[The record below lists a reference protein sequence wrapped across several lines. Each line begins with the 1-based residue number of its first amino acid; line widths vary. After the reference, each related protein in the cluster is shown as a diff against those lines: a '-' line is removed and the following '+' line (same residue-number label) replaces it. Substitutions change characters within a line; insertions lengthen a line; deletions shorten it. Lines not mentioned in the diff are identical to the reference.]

1 MIKNLTA
8 KQQKVLSY
16 YAQYIKE
23 NGCAPTY
30 QEAANSLEIS
40 PSVVF
45 THVKNLE
52 KKGYLASSSKK
63 RAVQVLSDSQSI
75 PILGQV
81 ACGEPITI
89 FEECEDFID
98 IPKSMLKGSGNFY
111 ALQAIGESMINAGI
125 ADGDLLIVRKQDD
138 ASDGDIAVV
147 AIGDDPNDESATLK
161 KIYHKPNALILK
173 PENDSFPTTVIHNGQ
188 IRGKLVGTI
197 RNY

>member
-8 KQQKVLSY
+8 KQQKVLSFY
-16 YAQYIKE
+16 EQHIKE
-23 NGCAPTY
+23 DGCAPTY
-30 QEAANSLEIS
+30 QEAASFLNVS

-45 THVKNLE
+45 THVRNLD
-52 KKGYLASSSKK
+52 KKGYLVSSSKG
-63 RAVQVLSDSQSI
+63 RSVQILSDSQSV
-75 PILGQV
+75 PMLGQV
-81 ACGEPITI
+81 ACGEPINI
-89 FEECEDFID
+89 FEACDGFID
-98 IPKSMLKGSGNFY
+98 IPKSMLRGGGNFY
-111 ALQAIGESMINAGI
+111 ALQAVGKSMINAGI
-125 ADGDLLIVRKQDD
+125 SDGDLLIVRKQDD

-173 PENDSFPTTVIHNGQ
+173 PENDAFPTTVIHNGQ